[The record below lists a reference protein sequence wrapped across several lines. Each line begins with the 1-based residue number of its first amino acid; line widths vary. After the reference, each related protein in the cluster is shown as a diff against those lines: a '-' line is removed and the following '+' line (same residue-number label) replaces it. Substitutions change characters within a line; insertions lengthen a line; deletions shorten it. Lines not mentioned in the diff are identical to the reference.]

1 MTATIVQILLIL
13 AIPIIIH
20 NVLKGKKIVRWLSPV
35 VVCFILGIAAGTCLM
50 EHIDHAVSKNIEEI
64 SILLAIPML
73 MMTSDFIGWL
83 PKAKPV
89 LFSFMISCI
98 SVLIAVTVSFF
109 IYKSQTEHAWLVSS
123 MLLAGF
129 TGTIANANAVGN
141 AINCPEDVLLL
152 VNLGDMM
159 SGAVYLIILT
169 SVAHPLLLRILPAYQ
184 PLSTGLGE
192 AIRET
197 EERQKDEDFS
207 YMSGFRMKRFGKYIL
222 PIIISIVI
230 LGLAIGLEM
239 LLFPA
244 EGMQGTFILLTVT
257 ILGIISSGI
266 PAVRN
271 LKSSYRIGQ
280 YLLLV
285 FCIALGTNINFR
297 ELLTASPVIISYVVL
312 VMVIVIFMNVSLAKI
327 FKIDA
332 DTVIIT
338 STATIFGPAF
348 IGQIAMSIKNKEIIF
363 SGMIASMV
371 GIALG
376 NFLGVGMS
384 TILKALM

>member
-1 MTATIVQILLIL
+1 MTANIIQILLIL

-20 NVLKGKKIVRWLSPV
+20 KVLKGKKIVRWLSPV
-35 VVCFILGIAAGTCLM
+35 VVCFILGIAAGTYLKDFIN
-50 EHIDHAVSKNIEEI
+50 HPVSKNIEEI

-73 MMTSDFIGWL
+73 MMTSNFIGWL

-89 LFSFMISCI
+89 LFSLMVSCI
-98 SVLIAVTVSFF
+98 SVLVAVLITFF
-109 IYKSQTEHAWLVSS
+109 LFKGQTEHAWLVSS

-141 AINCPEDVLLL
+141 ALNCPEDVLLL
-152 VNLGDMM
+152 VNLGDMLT
-159 SGAVYLIILT
+159 GAVYLVLLT
-169 SVAHPLLLRILPAYQ
+169 SVAHPLLSRFLPAYQ
-184 PLSTGLGE
+184 PLNNELD
-192 AIRET
+192 ALT
-197 EERQKDEDFS
+197 EKGQDKPKEEDFG
-207 YMSGFRMKRFGKYIL
+207 YMSGYQFKQFGIYMSPIL
-222 PIIISIVI
+222 LSVLI
-230 LGLAIGLEM
+230 LGIAIGLEM
-239 LLFPA
+239 LFFPA

-257 ILGIISSGI
+257 ILGIISSAI

-285 FCIALGTNINFR
+285 FCIALGTNINFG
-297 ELLTASPVIISYVVL
+297 ELLTASPLIITYTVL
-312 VMVIVIFMNVSLAKI
+312 VMVIVLFMNVSLARV

-338 STATIFGPAF
+338 STATIYGPAF
-348 IGQIAMSIKNKEIIF
+348 IGQVAMAIKNKEIVF

-376 NFLGVGMS
+376 NFLGVGLS
-384 TILKALM
+384 SILKALM

>member
-1 MTATIVQILLIL
+1 
-13 AIPIIIH
+13 
-20 NVLKGKKIVRWLSPV
+20 VRWLSPV
-35 VVCFILGIAAGTCLM
+35 VVCFILGIAAGTYLKDFIN
-50 EHIDHAVSKNIEEI
+50 HPVSKNIEEI

-73 MMTSDFIGWL
+73 MMTSNFIGWL

-89 LFSFMISCI
+89 LFSFMVSCI
-98 SVLIAVTVSFF
+98 SVLVAVLVTFF
-109 IYKSQTEHAWLVSS
+109 LFKGQTEHAWLVSS

-159 SGAVYLIILT
+159 TGAVYLIFLT
-169 SVAHPLLLRILPAYQ
+169 SVAHPLLSRFLPAYQ
-184 PLSTGLGE
+184 PLNNELDE
-192 AIRET
+192 LT
-197 EERQKDEDFS
+197 EKSPERQPEEDFN
-207 YMSGFRMKRFGKYIL
+207 YMSRYRMKRFGIYIS
-222 PIIISIVI
+222 PILLSVLI
-230 LGLAIGLEM
+230 LGIAIGLEM

-257 ILGIISSGI
+257 ILGIISSAI

-297 ELLTASPVIISYVVL
+297 ELLTASPLIISYVVL
-312 VMVIVIFMNVSLAKI
+312 VMVIVIIMNVGLAKI

-338 STATIFGPAF
+338 STSTIYGPAF
-348 IGQIAMSIKNKEIIF
+348 VGQVAMAMKNKEIVF

-376 NFLGVGMS
+376 NFLGVGLS
-384 TILKALM
+384 SILKALM